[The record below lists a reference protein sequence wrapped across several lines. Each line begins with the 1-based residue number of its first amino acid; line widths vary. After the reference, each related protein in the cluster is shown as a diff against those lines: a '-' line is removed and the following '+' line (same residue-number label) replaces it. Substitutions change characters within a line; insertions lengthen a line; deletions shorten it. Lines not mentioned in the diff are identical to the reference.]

1 MAKLTPGA
9 SQGGIQSSTST
20 EFAPTEFGV
29 PTSGISEAP
38 ASERP
43 TGGPGPG
50 VGNSRPGIH

>member
-20 EFAPTEFGV
+20 EFDAIESGTPTTGF
-29 PTSGISEAP
+29 SEAP

-43 TGGPGPG
+43 QGGAGPG
-50 VGNSRPGIH
+50 VGNSRRGIS